1 MNLDAPAFDE
11 YMAIVILP
19 GGHYRIHRW
28 NADKPL
34 ASFIMRRRKYAVRKE
49 KAALLKGWYP
59 WTQVRFFQSIIDTI
73 SHRFVR
79 IGVLLY
85 EEPKG
90 LTDEVI
96 EPLDRINAS
105 VAKPQPIDVLTP
117 NLHRTIADSR
127 VWSDRMRKLSFGQ
140 TVSLKVLIVVLV
152 AVLALMIVLNM
163 GGFFG

>member
-1 MNLDAPAFDE
+1 MNLDDDAFDE
-11 YMAIVILP
+11 YMAVVILP

-28 NADKPL
+28 NADKRL
-34 ASFIMRRRKYAVRKE
+34 ISFTMRKHKYAVRRE

-59 WTQVRFFQSIIDTI
+59 WTQVRFFQTIIDAM
-73 SHRFVR
+73 SHRFVH

-85 EEPKG
+85 EEPKKRI
-90 LTDEVI
+90 DELI

-117 NLHRTIADSR
+117 SLHRTIADSR

-152 AVLALMIVLNM
+152 AVLALMIILNM